1 MRRYIDADNFAKQA
15 YKAAYPIVHDTNSH
29 ERGLTLM
36 GIAQLL
42 DDQPTADVREN
53 VRGEWIENN
62 GRYGWHCN
70 QCNKDNVY
78 AYITGND
85 GSNELQDNFCPNCG
99 ADMRGDSHE

>member
-1 MRRYIDADNFAKQA
+1 MSDYISRQA
-15 YKAAYPIVHDTNSH
+15 AFEALAGWKISPIV
-29 ERGLTLM
+29 
-36 GIAQLL
+36 L
-42 DDQPTADVREN
+42 DPVPSADVREN

-85 GSNELQDNFCPNCG
+85 GSHELQDNFCPNCG
-99 ADMRGDSHE
+99 ADMRGDQT